1 MMTHKKN
8 FPECSGNLL
17 IRHATLYTMG
27 KAGILEDADIL
38 VREGKIH
45 QVGAVSPRGDETELS
60 GKGLVVSP
68 GLIDPHT
75 HVGLWEEGYP
85 ESESSGN
92 EMTDP
97 LTPQLRVL
105 DAFHPFDQAFEDA
118 RSAGVTTI
126 QILPGSAN
134 VLGGEGAVV
143 KTAGTVADFMVRLA
157 PSGMKG
163 AFGENP
169 KNVYKSLKKYPSTR
183 MAVGAC
189 MREAFTETRNYRGKI
204 QKALEKGEEPE
215 RNLKY
220 EALLRVLEGK
230 VPLRIHAH
238 RSDDIVTALRIAR
251 EFGVSCT
258 LEHGTEGHLIASFLA
273 ERKVP
278 VAYGP
283 AITSRSKL
291 ELKNRSITNLLV
303 MLRAGV
309 PLSLT
314 TDHPV
319 VPLENLLLQGILLR
333 QHGVPPLEVLKLL
346 TVNPA
351 AHLGLSHEIGS
362 LEEGKRGDLVL
373 WSGDPLDPLSRA
385 LVTVIDGE
393 VVFRRE

>member
-1 MMTHKKN
+1 MIRKEKA
-8 FPECSGNLL
+8 PKSGGNLL
-17 IRHATLYTMG
+17 VKSALVYTMG
-27 KAGILEDADIL
+27 PAGILENADVL
-38 VREGKIH
+38 VQNGRIV
-45 QVGAVSPRGDETELS
+45 QVGKVAPRGDETVLF
-60 GKGLVVSP
+60 GKGLVVTP

-92 EMTDP
+92 EATDP

-105 DAFHPFDQAFEDA
+105 DAFHPMDQAFEDA
-118 RSAGVTTI
+118 RNAGVTTI

-134 VLGGEGAVV
+134 VLGGEGVVV
-143 KTAGTVADFMVRLA
+143 KTSGIVADSMVRRV
-157 PSGMKG
+157 PSGMKA

-169 KNVYKSLKKYPSTR
+169 KNLYKSLKKYPSTR
-183 MAVGAC
+183 MAVAAC

-204 QKALEKGEEPE
+204 EKALEKGEEPE

-220 EALLRVLEGK
+220 EALLRVLKGE

-251 EFGVSCT
+251 EFGISCT
-258 LEHGTEGHLIASFLA
+258 LEHGTEGHLIASLLA
-273 ERKVP
+273 ERKIP

-283 AITSRSKL
+283 VITSRAKL
-291 ELKNRSITNLLV
+291 ELKNRNVTNLLA
-303 MLRAGV
+303 MLQAGV

-319 VPLENLLLQGILLR
+319 VPLEYLLLQGMLLR
-333 QHGVPPLEVLKLL
+333 QSGVPAPEVLKLL

-351 AHLGLSHEIGS
+351 AHLGLSQEIGS
-362 LEEGKRGDLVL
+362 LEEGKCGDLVL
-373 WSGDPLDPLSRA
+373 WSGDPLEPLSRA

-393 VVFRRE
+393 VVFRRQ